1 MPFFGGDAQF
11 FHTHRQTQENHR
23 CFSFFVGAG
32 RDSGS
37 GVVNPSHSTTLKC
50 VFIPFFI
57 IYLFLFY
64 TFSFFF
70 VLLLLSPAKLK
81 IETNSQGSHVSP
93 TSKKMIKR
101 KETFPNH
108 CVKEKE
114 RKEKKR
120 KINVIRWHA
129 ISVLFFF
136 FCCEKCRGM
145 TSTRNKKWNVT
156 RSSPWRR
163 LPWYHWFIGVVL
175 VVRIKSYMHS
185 GGDFSVDPC
194 GC

>member
-136 FCCEKCRGM
+136 FLLWEM
-145 TSTRNKKWNVT
+145 SWNDVNT
-156 RSSPWRR
+156 KQKMKRDP
-163 LPWYHWFIGVVL
+163 L
-175 VVRIKSYMHS
+175 
-185 GGDFSVDPC
+185 FSVTPTTLISLIHC
-194 GC
+194 CCSCCTYKVVYA